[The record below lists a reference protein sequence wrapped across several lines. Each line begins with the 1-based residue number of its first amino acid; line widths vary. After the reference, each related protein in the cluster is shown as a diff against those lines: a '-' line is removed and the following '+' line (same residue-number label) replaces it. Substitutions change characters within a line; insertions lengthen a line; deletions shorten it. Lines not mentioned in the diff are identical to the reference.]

1 MNDSTNHRHLALI
14 LAVTIFTAGMV
25 ASTFKIANS
34 IEEVKGSNNIT
45 VTGSAKQQIKSD
57 LIVWQGTYSR
67 QAKTA
72 AEAYTLLAQDK
83 VKVLKYLDGKGMNEK
98 VRTVSS
104 VYTLPI
110 YETNFNG
117 VTTNNIL
124 SYRLSQNVEI
134 RSNAVDEVTQISR
147 EVTELIQQGIELQS
161 NPPEYYFT
169 KIADLKVTMLAAATK
184 DAKLRAEQIS
194 SNTGSKIGKLKSA
207 KMGVFQITPLYSTDV
222 SDSGIN
228 DISSIDKEITAVVTC
243 SFLTK

>member
-1 MNDSTNHRHLALI
+1 MIDSTNHRYLALI

-83 VKVLKYLDGKGMNEK
+83 IKVLKYLDDKKMDSK

-104 VYTLPI
+104 VYTMPI

-147 EVTELIQQGIELQS
+147 DVTELIQQGIEFQS

-169 KIADLKVTMLAAATK
+169 KIADLKVTMLAEATK